1 MKSTKARTVTVS
13 SRMAVSE
20 SNLKKTATR
29 LLSSALVSTEIS
41 YIQRVLGPTATQV
54 ELDDKVLAVRKMPW
68 SSLVVEE

>member
-68 SSLVVEE
+68 SSLVVED

>member
-13 SRMAVSE
+13 SRMAMSE

-68 SSLVVEE
+68 SSLVVED

>member
-20 SNLKKTATR
+20 TNLKKTATR
-29 LLSSALVSTEIS
+29 LLKSALVSTEIS

-68 SSLVVEE
+68 SSLVVED

>member
-1 MKSTKARTVTVS
+1 MKSTKTRTVTVS

-68 SSLVVEE
+68 ASLVVEE